1 MLAKIYGVL
10 SFICLFMAPAAYE
23 GDMYITSLVLIVFVW
38 VFYKLAEKEAGRRRK
53 KNRPRNAW
61 RREVY

>member
-10 SFICLFMAPAAYE
+10 SFICLFMAPAACE

-53 KNRPRNAW
+53 KKPR
-61 RREVY
+61 

>member
-10 SFICLFMAPAAYE
+10 CFGCLIAAPAACE
-23 GDMYITSLVLIVFVW
+23 GEMYITSLVLIVFVW

-53 KNRPRNAW
+53 KNSPR
-61 RREVY
+61 